1 MDNSEINNYIDPDNT
16 LSEETRHMLDPT
28 RKIEQEIGYLNE
40 AIGHHNHVLMGL
52 IDEICRPAHVPYK
65 PKHADLIAR
74 LKHLAVD
81 LDLSGNTT
89 AWQTVSEAIE
99 ALGG

>member
-1 MDNSEINNYIDPDNT
+1 MQEQPYPDLS
-16 LSEETRHMLDPT
+16 LSEESRKMLDPT
-28 RKIEQEIGYLNE
+28 QNALLRHQAALTN
-40 AIGHHNHVLMGL
+40 L
-52 IDEICRPAHVPYK
+52 IDEICRPAYIPYK

-81 LDLSGNTT
+81 LDLSGQQA

>member
-1 MDNSEINNYIDPDNT
+1 MENSELNKT
-16 LSEETRHMLDPT
+16 QTKETRHMQDPT
-28 RKIEQEIGYLNE
+28 QTALQRHETVIKNL
-40 AIGHHNHVLMGL
+40 L
-52 IDEICRPAHVPYK
+52 DEICRPAHIPYK

-81 LDLSGNTT
+81 LDLSGNTI

-99 ALGG
+99 TLGG

>member
-1 MDNSEINNYIDPDNT
+1 MAQQRLATMDYSEVKQYIDPDNS
-16 LSEETRHMLDPT
+16 LSEESRKMLDPT
-28 RKIEQEIGYLNE
+28 QNALDRQQTVIKNL
-40 AIGHHNHVLMGL
+40 L
-52 IDEICRPAHVPYK
+52 DEICRPAHIPYK

-81 LDLSGNTT
+81 LDLSGQQD
-89 AWQTVSEAIE
+89 AWQTVSEAVE